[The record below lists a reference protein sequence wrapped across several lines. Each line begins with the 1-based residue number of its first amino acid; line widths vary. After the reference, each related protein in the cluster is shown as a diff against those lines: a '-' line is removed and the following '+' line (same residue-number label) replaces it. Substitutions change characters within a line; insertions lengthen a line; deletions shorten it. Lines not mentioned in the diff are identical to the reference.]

1 MDLHTMTH
9 MLQSLAEESQADG
22 AILLLNVGGQV
33 LYASIGKLD
42 FTQSLAAFSQACRD
56 ATA

>member
-33 LYASIGKLD
+33 LHASIGKLD
-42 FTQSLAAFSQACRD
+42 FKSLTAFSQACRD